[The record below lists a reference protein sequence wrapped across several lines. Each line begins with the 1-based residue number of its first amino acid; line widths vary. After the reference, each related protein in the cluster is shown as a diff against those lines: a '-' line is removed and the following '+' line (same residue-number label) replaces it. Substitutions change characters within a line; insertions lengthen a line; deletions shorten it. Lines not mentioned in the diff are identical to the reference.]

1 MGAFVVQVPI
11 WPIAFWLN
19 NNIQESAR
27 ETVIPRFLILVVFIE
42 VLFWIARRALM
53 SPQCL
58 NRTHF
63 PVPKSERLCF
73 VFILPFG
80 FIFWERR
87 RDRADQRKV
96 WITCARPL
104 LSLLRKKY
112 PKVAQNFAEQRL

>member
-1 MGAFVVQVPI
+1 MGAFVVQVPF

-27 ETVIPRFLILVVFIE
+27 EIVIPRFLILVEFIE
-42 VLFWIARRALM
+42 VLFWIARCALR

-63 PVPKSERLCF
+63 PIPIIEKLCF
-73 VFILPFG
+73 VFILAFG

-104 LSLLRKKY
+104 LSLLRK
-112 PKVAQNFAEQRL
+112 N